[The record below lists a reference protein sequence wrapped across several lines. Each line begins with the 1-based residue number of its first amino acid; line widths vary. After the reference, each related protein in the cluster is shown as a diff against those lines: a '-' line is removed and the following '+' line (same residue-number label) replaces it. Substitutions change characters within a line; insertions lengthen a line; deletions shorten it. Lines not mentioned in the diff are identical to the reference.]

1 MWEVEPHLQKD
12 EKIELSGSPV
22 WISYW
27 ILFLV
32 ALLFIWTIIIPVL
45 IVGYIVLHRSST
57 KFMVTDKRVAARM
70 GIISEVFKASSFKH
84 ITSVKVRQGLLG
96 KIFHYGD
103 VVIDTSGTG
112 SGVAFRWGSIS
123 NPIEVKN
130 MIEQHI
136 E

>member
-1 MWEVEPHLQKD
+1 
-12 EKIELSGSPV
+12 
-22 WISYW
+22 
-27 ILFLV
+27 
-32 ALLFIWTIIIPVL
+32 
-45 IVGYIVLHRSST
+45 
-57 KFMVTDKRVAARM
+57 DKRVAARM